1 MTAPTDLQRI
11 EIALNTARAV
21 LQDFTPGRIAS
32 TRKEGGDPVTEAD
45 IAVDD
50 ALRSVLLADGEG
62 WLSEETTDDLGRLKN
77 SRVWIVDPIDGT
89 REFIEGIPEW
99 CVSIGLAVDG
109 QPVAGGIVNP
119 ATEERIIG
127 DLTTPPFYEGPAEP
141 ATATSLETA
150 TILASRSEIRRGEW
164 ERFTDM
170 GLDVVPMGSVAYKLA
185 LVAAGRADA
194 TWTLVPKR
202 EWDVAAGVALLAS
215 AGAHYRRKDSA
226 PVVFNAPDTL
236 LPGFIA
242 CRREI
247 AGKVESL
254 LSDES

>member
-1 MTAPTDLQRI
+1 MNTPTDLQRI
-11 EIALNTARAV
+11 ETALDTARSV
-21 LQDFTPGRIAS
+21 LKDFTPGRIAS
-32 TRKEGGDPVTEAD
+32 TRKQGGDPVTEAD
-45 IAVDD
+45 VAVDE
-50 ALRSVLLADGEG
+50 ALRSILLTGGEG
-62 WLSEETTDDLGRLKN
+62 WLSEETTDDLDRLEH

-109 QPVAGGIVNP
+109 RPVAGGIMNP
-119 ATEERIIG
+119 ATEERIVG
-127 DLTTPPFYEGPAEP
+127 DLTAPPSYEGPREP
-141 ATATSLETA
+141 ATATTVETA
-150 TILASRSEIRRGEW
+150 SILASRSEIRRGEW
-164 ERFTDM
+164 DRFIDK

-215 AGAHYRRKDSA
+215 AGSYYRRKDSS
-226 PVVFNAPDTL
+226 PVVFNAPETL

-242 CRREI
+242 ARQEI
-247 AGKVESL
+247 ADEVEQL
-254 LSDES
+254 LVPHT